1 MESKGSCRITIRMCL
16 FETKLL
22 AWLTKS
28 EAGPSKPR
36 VEIPSPAALEGVVL
50 LEAPNDEP
58 LVRELRDMVVGKT
71 VLNEAKRA

>member
-1 MESKGSCRITIRMCL
+1 MESKGSYPILSSTYFNLNSLIKR
-16 FETKLL
+16 
-22 AWLTKS
+22 LTRS

-36 VEIPSPAALEGVVL
+36 VEISSPAALEGVVL
-50 LEAPNDEP
+50 LEAPSDEP